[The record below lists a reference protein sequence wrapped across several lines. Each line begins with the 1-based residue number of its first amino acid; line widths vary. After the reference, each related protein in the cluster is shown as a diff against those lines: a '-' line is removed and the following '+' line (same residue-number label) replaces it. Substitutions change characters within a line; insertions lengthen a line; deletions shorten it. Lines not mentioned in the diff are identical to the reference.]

1 MRNFNPSYTN
11 DLLSRQELTNDRRE
25 LVVKS
30 NQIIRSSRYS
40 LNTTEQKILIYI
52 ISQIKADDTEFR
64 EVDLSVQQYA
74 KLAGIE
80 LNGKVYSRIKEHIQE
95 LADKSWWIPVS
106 DKKDILFRWI
116 DIAEVEKGS
125 GVIKIKL
132 HNSLKPYL
140 LELRE
145 NFTKYELINVLVL
158 KSKYAIR
165 LYELLKSYLWVG
177 SWEVKVKDLRSVLEV
192 EDKYLEFKEFKRRII
207 MPAVNEIN
215 KYTDLEVKYTTLK
228 TGKEIT
234 KILFSIGETTGY
246 QLSMEV
252 LFNQEKRLGNE

>member
-1 MRNFNPSYTN
+1 M
-11 DLLSRQELTNDRRE
+11 
-25 LVVKS
+25 
-30 NQIIRSSRYS
+30 
-40 LNTTEQKILIYI
+40 
-52 ISQIKADDTEFR
+52 
-64 EVDLSVQQYA
+64 
-74 KLAGIE
+74 
-80 LNGKVYSRIKEHIQE
+80 
-95 LADKSWWIPVS
+95 
-106 DKKDILFRWI
+106 
-116 DIAEVEKGS
+116 EKGS

-165 LYELLKSYLWVG
+165 LYELLKSYLWMG
-177 SWEVKVKDLRSVLEV
+177 SWEVNVKDLRSVLEV

-207 MPAVNEIN
+207 VPAVNEIN

-234 KILFSIGETTGY
+234 KIHFTIGETTGY

>member
-1 MRNFNPSYTN
+1 MRNFDKYYTE

-30 NQIIRSSRYS
+30 NEIIRSSRYS

-52 ISQIKADDTEFR
+52 ISQIRADDKEFR
-64 EVDLSVQQYA
+64 EVDLSVQEYA

-80 LNGKVYSRIKEHIQE
+80 INGKVYSRIKEHIQE

-116 DIAEVEKGS
+116 DLAEIEKGS
-125 GVIKIKL
+125 GVIRIKL
-132 HNSLKPYL
+132 HSSLKPYL

-165 LYELLKSYLWVG
+165 LYELLKSYLWKG
-177 SWEVKVKDLRSVLEV
+177 SWEVNIKELRSVLEV
-192 EDKYLEFKEFKRRII
+192 EDKYTEFKEFKRRII
-207 MPAVNEIN
+207 VPAVNEIN
-215 KYTDLEVKYTTLK
+215 KYTDLDVKYSTIK
-228 TGKEIT
+228 KGKEVS
-234 KILFSIGETTGY
+234 KLLFTIEETTGF

-252 LFNQEKRLGNE
+252 LLNQEKRLGNE